1 MSAAL
6 EARIDEWRDHV
17 DRAHGLRPGETE
29 ELEAHLREQ
38 IDALRQAGLDE
49 DEAFLIGVKRLGAID
64 AISREFARANS
75 ARLWKQ
81 LLPADDAAAA
91 GPTNRR
97 DLGVTGAFALL
108 AGVLVLGLDLATP
121 GGALTAFPIA
131 APSLAIA
138 VLAAWLLQR
147 RGAGARV
154 WLAAL
159 GWIAVP
165 TAIALAYPFG
175 MASGS
180 LPLTLIHLPVFA
192 WFGAGIAYLG
202 GRWRGRVMEFVR
214 FSGEIAIYYL
224 LIALGGGVLITL
236 IAGIL
241 QPLLPG
247 ALGALMQWWVPALA
261 AGALV
266 VAAWLVEAK
275 QSVIENLAPVLAAV
289 FTPLFAIAT
298 VVAAVVYAIGG
309 LGGPFDRDLL
319 LAFDVLLLLVT
330 ALGLYRLSARDPRRP
345 AGVID
350 VAALVATLGSLALD
364 LIELWALA
372 ERIGDLGWT
381 ANRVAALGLNL
392 LLVVV
397 LVGAA
402 VLGIRMLATRG
413 TSAPLER
420 WHTAVLPAYAAWAL
434 LVAVVLPP
442 VFGFA

>member
-6 EARIDEWRDHV
+6 DARITEWRAHL
-17 DRAHGLRPGETE
+17 DRARTVRTGEAD

-38 IDALRQAGLDE
+38 IDVLRDAGLDE
-49 DEAFLIGVKRLGAID
+49 DEAFLIAVKRLGAVD
-64 AISREFARANS
+64 AISREFAVANS
-75 ARLWKQ
+75 ARMWKQ
-81 LLPADDAAAA
+81 LLPADEAAPAS
-91 GPTNRR
+91 RR
-97 DLGVTGAFALL
+97 ETGVTAAFALL
-108 AGVLVLGLDLATP
+108 AGVLVLVLELATP
-121 GGALTAFPIA
+121 GGSLTVFPLI

-147 RGAGARV
+147 RGVGWRP

-159 GWIAVP
+159 GWILVP
-165 TAIALAYPFG
+165 PAIAIAYPFG
-175 MASGS
+175 ASS
-180 LPLTLIHLPVFA
+180 DALPLALIHLPVFA

-202 GRWRGRVMEFVR
+202 GRWRGRAMQFVR

-224 LIALGGGVLITL
+224 LIALGGGVLLTL
-236 IAGIL
+236 LGGIL

-247 ALGALMQWWVPALA
+247 SLAALMQWWAPPLA

-266 VAAWLVEAK
+266 VAGWLVEAK
-275 QSVIENLAPVLAAV
+275 QRVIENLAPVLAAV
-289 FTPLFAIAT
+289 FTPLFAVAT
-298 VVAAVVYAIGG
+298 VVAAVVYGIGG

-319 LAFDVLLLLVT
+319 LAFDLLLLLVT

-345 AGVID
+345 VGVID
-350 VAALVATLGSLALD
+350 AAALVATLGSLALD
-364 LIELWALA
+364 LVELWSLA
-372 ERIGDLGWT
+372 TRIGDLGWT

-402 VLGIRMLATRG
+402 ILGIRMLVSRG
-413 TSAPLER
+413 TSAALER

-434 LVAVVLPP
+434 IVALALPP
-442 VFGFA
+442 VFGFR